1 MISQNFTIESVCPL
15 ILYDP
20 PSGWREGD
28 PADDPETGKCVLQH
42 SVVGRELT
50 ALLCRYSDG
59 HFTLTNQMGSSA
71 SFTFNGSAIYIFGAK
86 RCVVH
91 YTRTY
96 LSLTFMQGQPW

>member
-28 PADDPETGKCVLQH
+28 PADDPETGKYVLKSYRNGQ
-42 SVVGRELT
+42 ELT
-50 ALLCRYSDG
+50 ALLRRYSDG

-86 RCVVH
+86 RCVV
-91 YTRTY
+91 RIVQTY
-96 LSLTFMQGQPW
+96 LVLTFA